1 MSDPIKGFMFN
12 GLLAKHAVKDMQT
25 AGLVHRPEVGD
36 DQRKEADLFAP
47 VQELIRGNS
56 LQMQYAFRLLFVL
69 ENTVRE
75 LITSRFFDADGTS
88 WFDTR
93 ASAQM
98 KSKVN
103 GRRETED
110 KNQWHTGRNQEPI
123 YYLDFG
129 DLAKLII
136 NNWTVF
142 EDLLP
147 SQAWVQGRLEDAERS
162 RNVIAHTNV
171 LSAEEVSRLE
181 MYLRDWIRQTG

>member
-1 MSDPIKGFMFN
+1 MSDDLKGFMFN
-12 GLLAKHAVKDMQT
+12 GLLARHAVKDMQ
-25 AGLVHRPEVGD
+25 AIGLVHRPEVRD
-36 DQRKEADLFAP
+36 EQRRETDLFAP

-56 LQMQYAFRLLFVL
+56 LQMQHAFRLLFVL

-75 LITSRFFDADGTS
+75 LITSRFYDADGS
-88 WFDTR
+88 AWFDIR
-93 ASAQM
+93 ATSQM
-98 KSKVN
+98 KTKVR
-103 GRRETED
+103 GRRDVES
-110 KNQWHTGRNQEPI
+110 KNQWHTGRNQDPI

-136 NNWTVF
+136 NHWSIF

-147 SQAWVQGRLEDAERS
+147 SQAWVQGRLDDAERS